1 MLFAVAALVTSTRL
15 DASAVR
21 PNILWIVS
29 EDNSPNLGCYGDR
42 LAYTPHLDRLAQQGV
57 RFTNASVPYSVCS
70 PSRAAFLTGLY
81 PQQNGQLGL
90 ATQRFAMYKQDTPNI
105 VTLLKAAGYRTGI
118 LGKLH
123 VNPAAA
129 FPFDFQAARRGL
141 SARATN
147 AAYVRDAVSFW
158 RESGQQPW
166 FMSVNLPDAHLSRW
180 FSRYPDDKPSHP
192 RSLDELRPLPWV
204 GADSR
209 RLREVTATYYDG
221 MDRVDE
227 AVGHLLGE
235 LDQAGLAENTLVVYF
250 GDHGAQFPR
259 GKHTIYEGGQ
269 RIPLLMRWPG
279 RIQAGLVRD
288 ELVSTVDLLPTMLKI
303 VGVTPHREQLGWD
316 LQPLFQPGA
325 PHAWRE
331 YTFGCLGQGFV
342 QELIR
347 DRRWKLIW
355 SPEQGATAKLGQS
368 YLDENNVFFHIS
380 GFVASERTSLSPE
393 MKEAVAR
400 WENPPVYELYDLE
413 QDPFELKN
421 LADNPAQAAVK
432 KRLIAALEDMQ
443 RKMNDPFLD
452 PANVRAYTA
461 EQEKYFGRWA
471 ERPEGSNSAILK
483 IPPDFQWAYVENFRA
498 WRERRAP

>member
-1 MLFAVAALVTSTRL
+1 MASSSLLAATT
-15 DASAVR
+15 R

-42 LAYTPHLDRLAQQGV
+42 LAHTPHLDRLAQEGV
-57 RFTNASVPYSVCS
+57 RFTQATVPYSVCS

-90 ATQRFAMYKQDTPNI
+90 ATQRFAMYKEETPNV

-118 LGKLH
+118 VGKLH

-129 FPFDFQAARRGL
+129 FPFDFQPARPSV

-147 AAYVRDAVSFW
+147 AAHVRDAVAFW
-158 RESGQQPW
+158 RESGARPW

-180 FSRYPDDKPSHP
+180 FSKYPDDRPSHP
-192 RSLDELRPLPWV
+192 RSLDELRPLAWV

-227 AVGHLLGE
+227 AVGDLLGE
-235 LDQAGLAENTLVVYF
+235 LEKAGLSQNTLVVYF

-259 GKHTIYEGGQ
+259 GKHTIYEGGM

-279 RIQAGLVRD
+279 RIQPGLVRD
-288 ELVSTVDLLPTMLKI
+288 ELVSTVDLLPTMLNI
-303 VGVTPHREQLGWD
+303 VGVTPPREMLGWD

-325 PHAWRE
+325 PKEWRE

-342 QELIR
+342 QEMIR

-355 SPEQGATAKLGQS
+355 SPPQGAKARLGQG
-368 YLDENNVFFHIS
+368 YLDEKYVFFHVS
-380 GFVASERTSLSPE
+380 GFIASERASLSPE
-393 MKEAVAR
+393 MKAVVAR
-400 WENPPVYELYDLE
+400 WEKPPVYELYDLKN
-413 QDPFELKN
+413 DPFEMRN
-421 LADNPAQAAVK
+421 LADVPAHQAEQ
-432 KRLIAALEDMQ
+432 KRLIAALEEMQ
-443 RKMNDPFLD
+443 RRMNDPFLD
-452 PANVRAYTA
+452 PANVTAYTA
-461 EQEKYFGRWA
+461 EQEKFFGRWA
-471 ERPEGSNSAILK
+471 ERPEGSSSAILK
-483 IPPDFQWAYVENFRA
+483 IPNDFKWAYVDNFRA
-498 WRERRAP
+498 WRERRSR